1 MEYDEGYKALS
12 EEERK
17 KIDEALELIAFVV
30 RGDDLY
36 NICKE
41 KINEFLC
48 GEAVVTYITAR
59 YVEVK
64 ALSSIGLMAVL
75 ALAGHRYQRWGDVVR
90 IYASSLP
97 KNERQEQFLSF
108 VRKVC
113 YLLDDEKVAEEKVK
127 DLLYDVFRVWNVMIR
142 YEYTV
147 IYGRK
152 IEWFEKFAS
161 KRLSKMLGRKYEVEM
176 S

>member
-1 MEYDEGYKALS
+1 MESDEGYKFLS

-30 RGDDLY
+30 RGNDLY
-36 NICKE
+36 HIYKE
-41 KINEFLC
+41 KIKEFLC
-48 GEAVVTYITAR
+48 GEAEVTYITAR

-64 ALSSIGLMAVL
+64 ALSPLGLMAVL

-97 KNERQEQFLSF
+97 KNERQEQFLTF

-113 YLLDDEKVAEEKVK
+113 YLLDDEKVAEEKVE
-127 DLLYDVFRVWNVMIR
+127 DLLYDVFRTWSVMIS
-142 YEYTV
+142 ESKTV
-147 IYGRK
+147 IHGRR

-161 KRLSKMLGRKYEVEM
+161 ERLSKMLGRKYEVEM